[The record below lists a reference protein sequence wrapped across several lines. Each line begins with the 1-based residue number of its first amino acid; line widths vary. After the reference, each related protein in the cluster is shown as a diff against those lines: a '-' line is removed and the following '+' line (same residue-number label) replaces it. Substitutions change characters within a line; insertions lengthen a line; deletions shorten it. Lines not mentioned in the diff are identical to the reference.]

1 MFMPHRDHQAL
12 LVQKDLPENQVLK
25 DPEVM
30 MVNQV
35 MMVIKEN
42 RDSKAFP
49 ESVSISQD
57 LLVSLEKRETKDN
70 QEGLVLPVKMVLLD
84 HKDLKENAADMLH
97 QASQVQTANLE
108 NQVKMVNQESQEYL
122 V

>member
-70 QEGLVLPVKMVLLD
+70 QESLVLPVKMVLLD

-97 QASQVQTANLE
+97 QASQVHPANLE
-108 NQVKMVNQESQEYL
+108 NQVKMVKQESQEYL

>member
-70 QEGLVLPVKMVLLD
+70 QEELVLPVKMVLLD

>member
-42 RDSKAFP
+42 RDPKAFP

-70 QEGLVLPVKMVLLD
+70 QEDLVLPVKMVLLD

>member
-1 MFMPHRDHQAL
+1 MPHRDHQAL

-70 QEGLVLPVKMVLLD
+70 QESLVLPVKMVLLD

-97 QASQVQTANLE
+97 QASQVQPANPE
-108 NQVKMVNQESQEYL
+108 SQVKMVNQESQEYL

>member
-1 MFMPHRDHQAL
+1 MFMPRRDHQAL

-70 QEGLVLPVKMVLLD
+70 QEGLVLLVKMVLLD